1 MLIVCPSC
9 ATAYRIELS
18 TLGVNGRSVRCARCK
33 TVWMASAD
41 SIVTTA
47 LDMPATTAARAAPPP
62 PPPPPHASAADHDE
76 DDGLGAWTAG
86 EDPAA
91 GEDEAM
97 ASVEAPSLVPGEH
110 HDEEIADTG
119 HDPAA
124 AGEDIESLAARRE
137 KKARARKQGRR
148 QRRLPGLSAVSLGLA
163 ATIAALLYWRAP
175 IVQLLPQS
183 ASLFA
188 AVGLPVNLRGLAFE
202 KVMTAVEIN
211 DGVKVLVIEGAI
223 TNVTRQP
230 VSVPRL
236 RFALRNDAGHEIYAW
251 TALPTRTDL
260 APGENLPFRTRLASP
275 PNEGRDAIVR
285 FFNRRD
291 AVTGSH

>member
-33 TVWMASAD
+33 TVWLASAD

-47 LDMPATTAARAAPPP
+47 LEMPATAAARAAPPP
-62 PPPPPHASAADHDE
+62 PPPPPPARAAENDE

-86 EDPAA
+86 EHPGAD
-91 GEDEAM
+91 EDEAM

-110 HDEEIADTG
+110 HDEETVDAG

-137 KKARARKQGRR
+137 RLARARRQGRR
-148 QRRLPGLSAVSLGLA
+148 RWRLPGLPAVCLGLA
-163 ATIAALLYWRAP
+163 ATIAGLLYWRAP
-175 IVQLLPQS
+175 VVQLLPQS

-202 KVMTAVEIN
+202 KVTTSVETN

-260 APGENLPFRTRLASP
+260 TPGENLPFRTRLASP